1 MSVIR
6 VHKLPVVLHQEK
18 NPVIVSG
25 AYTVFEVIDQNVLD
39 PEYLMMWFRRPEF
52 DRYADFR
59 CDSAVRGGF
68 KWEELCD
75 NQLPIPSIEKQRQ
88 IVAEYNIVTN
98 RINLN
103 NQLNQNLEATA
114 QALYKYWFVDF
125 EFPIENG
132 KPYKSCGGEMV
143 YNEELD
149 KDIPF
154 GWSVDEINKFGDVV
168 TGKTPS
174 SKTPEHFGVDFQFV
188 TPTDFNKNT
197 KFILSTARNLSK
209 LGYEKLKNKSLRQ
222 NDIIITCIGS
232 DMGKVAL
239 SKKNA
244 ITNQQMN
251 SIKVFENSFSDY
263 LYAYFKEF
271 KDELKSIAM
280 GSSTMPMIS
289 KSEFELIK
297 ILKPNPVLLE
307 NYYKKVTPINL
318 RLSNSISQSETLK
331 ELQSLLLAKMT
342 QQEPKTAII

>member
-1 MSVIR
+1 MSSV
-6 VHKLPVVLHQEK
+6 
-18 NPVIVSG
+18 N
-25 AYTVFEVIDQNVLD
+25 
-39 PEYLMMWFRRPEF
+39 
-52 DRYADFR
+52 
-59 CDSAVRGGF
+59 
-68 KWEELCD
+68 
-75 NQLPIPSIEKQRQ
+75 
-88 IVAEYNIVTN
+88 
-98 RINLN
+98 
-103 NQLNQNLEATA
+103 
-114 QALYKYWFVDF
+114 
-125 EFPIENG
+125 
-132 KPYKSCGGEMV
+132 
-143 YNEELD
+143 
-149 KDIPF
+149 DIPN
-154 GWSVDEINKFGDVV
+154 GWVETNLGKLGRVI

-174 SKTPEHFGVDFQFV
+174 KNNPNDWGNNFDFITPSEIDNSSKYIFNTPRKLSQQGFDRFSRMIL
-188 TPTDFNKNT
+188 PTNSV
-197 KFILSTARNLSK
+197 IV
-209 LGYEKLKNKSLRQ
+209 
-222 NDIIITCIGS
+222 TCIGS

-251 SIKVFENSFSDY
+251 SIKVLENSFSDY